1 MGDESSHGQATRAV
15 HSGNAPAKKAINTPI
30 YQSSTFLLDDE
41 GYARWKAGDPEAS
54 IYTRYNNPTLTA
66 AAQKI
71 AALEGAE
78 KGLVFSSG
86 MAAIH
91 ATLLAFLGQGD
102 RIVATRDLYGGTY
115 VLLTQDFPRFGI
127 EVEFI
132 DLQDLE
138 ATEAALASAPTAVL
152 HCETISNPVLKV
164 LDLPAL
170 AKLAHAHGAKAIVDN
185 TFATPLHCRPLEQGF
200 DLVLHSVTKYL
211 NGHSDIIGGAVVG
224 PKRLVDQVWPRL
236 RSFGG
241 CMDPHQA
248 SLLERG
254 MRTFTV
260 RMEQQTTN
268 ALEIANW
275 LESHPRVKRVIYPGL
290 PGHPDYALAQRIL
303 DGPAAMVCFE
313 VAGGDRAGKKF
324 MDALELVK
332 QAVSLGGV
340 ESLVS
345 MPCSTTHMH
354 WTAEERKAVGIGSGF
369 IRFSTGIEDTGDLIA
384 DFEQAFDKI

>member
-1 MGDESSHGQATRAV
+1 MSDESSQGQSTRAV
-15 HSGNAPAKKAINTPI
+15 HSGTAPAKKAINTPI

-66 AAQKI
+66 AAQKL

-102 RIVATRDLYGGTY
+102 RIVTTRDLYGGTY
-115 VLLTQDFPRFGI
+115 MLLTQDFPRFGI
-127 EVEFI
+127 DVEFV

-138 ATEAALASAPTAVL
+138 ATEAALVSAPTTVL
-152 HCETISNPVLKV
+152 HCETISNPALKV

-170 AKLAHAHGAKAIVDN
+170 ARLAHAHGAKAIVDN
-185 TFATPLHCRPLEQGF
+185 TFASPLHCRPLEQGF

-224 PKRLVDQVWPRL
+224 PKQLLDQVWPRL

-260 RMEQQTTN
+260 RMERQTTN

-290 PGHPDYALAQRIL
+290 PGHPDYALAQRVL

-313 VAGGDRAGKKF
+313 VAGGDGAGKKF
-324 MDALELVK
+324 MDALELAT

-369 IRFSTGIEDTGDLIA
+369 IRLSVGIEDFEDLRA
-384 DFEQAFDKI
+384 DLERALSQ

>member
-1 MGDESSHGQATRAV
+1 MSDESSQGQATRAV
-15 HSGNAPAKKAINTPI
+15 HSGAAPAKKAINTPI

-41 GYARWKAGDPEAS
+41 GYAQWKAGDPEAS

-66 AAQKI
+66 AAQKL

-102 RIVATRDLYGGTY
+102 RIVTTRDLYGGTY
-115 VLLTQDFPRFGI
+115 MLLTQDFPRFGI
-127 EVEFI
+127 EVEFV

-152 HCETISNPVLKV
+152 HCETISNPALKV

-185 TFATPLHCRPLEQGF
+185 TFASPLHCRPLEQGF

-224 PKRLVDQVWPRL
+224 PQQLVDQVWPRL
-236 RSFGG
+236 RS
-241 CMDPHQA
+241 
-248 SLLERG
+248 
-254 MRTFTV
+254 
-260 RMEQQTTN
+260 
-268 ALEIANW
+268 
-275 LESHPRVKRVIYPGL
+275 
-290 PGHPDYALAQRIL
+290 
-303 DGPAAMVCFE
+303 
-313 VAGGDRAGKKF
+313 
-324 MDALELVK
+324 
-332 QAVSLGGV
+332 
-340 ESLVS
+340 
-345 MPCSTTHMH
+345 
-354 WTAEERKAVGIGSGF
+354 
-369 IRFSTGIEDTGDLIA
+369 
-384 DFEQAFDKI
+384 